1 MPNTTHTI
9 AVTGVTGNLGA
20 LAVEKLL
27 ARGQPASQIVGLAR
41 TPSKA
46 AALQAKG
53 VTIRTFD
60 FEQPATT
67 LASAL
72 AGVDFL
78 LLVSSSEVGKRAAQ
92 HQHVI
97 DAAKSAGVKLIAY
110 TSLLHTDT
118 SALTVL
124 PAEHNATEAALKASG
139 VPHVLLRNGWYN
151 ENYESSIGGA
161 VAQGK
166 LMGASAEGKIASAS
180 RADYADAAAAVLLAD
195 DAVAQHA
202 GKTYELAGD
211 EAYTLAELAG
221 EVQKQSGKTV
231 EYVPLD
237 RDAYKAAL
245 ESIGLPE
252 PIAEMLADSDNGAAQ
267 GGLFDNSK
275 TLSALTGKP
284 TTPIAETVAA
294 TLKQ

>member
-9 AVTGVTGNLGA
+9 AVTSVTGNLGA

-46 AALQAKG
+46 AALRAKG
-53 VTIRTFD
+53 VTIRAFD
-60 FEQPATT
+60 FEQPAT
-67 LASAL
+67 SAL
-72 AGVDFL
+72 VGVDFL

-97 DAAKSAGVKLIAY
+97 DAAKWAGVKLIAY

-166 LMGASAEGKIASAS
+166 LMGASAKGKIASAS
-180 RADYADAAAAVLLAD
+180 RANYADAAAAVLLAD

-211 EAYTLAELAG
+211 EAYTLAELAA

-294 TLKQ
+294 MLKQ